1 MYGAAARHRGSPSDS
16 SDVHNDFGQP
26 LAAITA
32 VLAPEVGLA
41 VAIAS
46 DQGDVLAP
54 EFSGP
59 IVLATPPPRRDAVD
73 GGNARKIAKAARTTA
88 APTSDTDLLVQTSWC
103 PCRRSVGRTDI
114 APVAAHFGWPSA
126 LLVSMGI
133 GLSVA
138 VAITPLRRRLDL
150 ERDLS
155 LIHISEPTRLGMISY
170 AVFC

>member
-103 PCRRSVGRTDI
+103 PCRRSVGRTD
-114 APVAAHFGWPSA
+114 FSA
-126 LLVSMGI
+126 CCCALRLAWRASGI
-133 GLSVA
+133 DGHRL
-138 VAITPLRRRLDL
+138 IRRRGDYAAPP
-150 ERDLS
+150 S
-155 LIHISEPTRLGMISY
+155 LGP
-170 AVFC
+170 